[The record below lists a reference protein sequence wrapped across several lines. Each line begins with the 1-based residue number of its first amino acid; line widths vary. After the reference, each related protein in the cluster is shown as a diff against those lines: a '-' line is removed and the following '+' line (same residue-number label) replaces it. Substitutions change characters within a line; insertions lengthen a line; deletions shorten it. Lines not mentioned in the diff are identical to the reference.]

1 MKTGIILVEL
11 LKEYSSMMNKR
22 FNSCLKPFFKIQ
34 LWKYLGHLKYDI
46 NISQIISQWIKITPA
61 HGKVMQAQITH
72 VSHLNCLNMHTRDP

>member
-46 NISQIISQWIKITPA
+46 NIS
-61 HGKVMQAQITH
+61 
-72 VSHLNCLNMHTRDP
+72 